1 MIITSKQNQTIKDLI
16 ALRKR
21 REREQAGV
29 TLVDGFDELAC
40 ALECGVAVNHLYY
53 CPELMSGEAHT
64 IMLHKLLV
72 GGSVPA
78 TELARPAFERVAY
91 REGADGWLAVV
102 SAIKTGLSQLKLKS
116 APLILVCES
125 VEKPGN
131 LGAMLR
137 TADAAGADAVISV
150 DAVTDW
156 ANPNIIRA
164 SKGAIFSVP
173 VADTT
178 QVELRAWLDD
188 NDIAVIAA
196 TPDTEMTYT
205 EPDLTKGVALFIGTE
220 KYGLSD
226 FWLAGADAK
235 VRIPMVGKV
244 NSLNAA
250 TSGALLLYEAVR
262 QRAGIQV

>member
-1 MIITSKQNQTIKDLI
+1 MIITSKQNPAIK
-16 ALRKR
+16 ALGNLRRR

-29 TLVDGFDELAC
+29 TLVDGFEELSC
-40 ALECGVAVNHLYY
+40 ALDAGITIKHLYY
-53 CPELMSGEAHT
+53 CPELMGGAAQTKKLQELLASGT
-64 IMLHKLLV
+64 Q
-72 GGSVPA
+72 A
-78 TELARPAFERVAY
+78 TELTRPVFEKVAY

-102 SAIKTGLSQLKLKS
+102 PAIKTGLDQLKLKDN
-116 APLILVCES
+116 PLILVCES

-137 TADAAGADAVISV
+137 TADAAGADAVVSL
-150 DAVTDW
+150 DGVTDW

-164 SKGAIFSVP
+164 SKGAIFAVP

-178 QVELRAWLDD
+178 RDEFAEWL
-188 NDIAVIAA
+188 NQNKLAVIAS
-196 TPDTEMTYT
+196 TPDTDIPYT
-205 EPDLTKGVALFIGTE
+205 QPDLTKGVALFVGSE

-226 FWLAGADAK
+226 FWLEYANTK

-244 NSLNAA
+244 NSLNVA

-262 QRAGIQV
+262 QRSSKKA